1 MTVTD
6 TALDDRSVKVDKPA
20 SPKYTAPLVDTPQ
33 TITVISRVNIE
44 QQNLL
49 TLRDILANV
58 PGITYTAGEG
68 GNGYADNI
76 NINGVD
82 ARNDITVNGVRS
94 SSNLNR
100 NETYNIEQ
108 VEVTTGANS
117 VYSGGGNVAGSINLV
132 TKQPQTT
139 DRIQVNAGVGTDDYW
154 RGTVDINKR
163 LSDLIAVRLN
173 AVYHQSHVPGRDY
186 EFSDRWG
193 VAPSLRIGLDG
204 PTSLVVQYEHL
215 TDHGLPF
222 YGIPYYPSR
231 GGLLPGISRST
242 YFGVYGADKQ
252 NSKTDAFQAIANHE
266 FSDKLRVRLLN
277 RYENILQETNTT
289 NPGGNYCLANG
300 TGGTYNPGAALT
312 ASQACATGLTA
323 NTFQSTAATR
333 SAARRIHNETISSQL
348 DLSGTVNV
356 GSVENVFNVGGSY
369 LWEHFDQTAYGNV
382 ATQPAGGWP
391 IFSTL
396 GRSPLYT
403 GPLTYTKGSTS
414 VGTQE
419 VFAGYLFDT
428 VKFTDWLQFNGGLR
442 WEKVRG
448 NNYTQPVTGDRTG
461 YTRLSNE
468 LFSYR
473 AGLVLKPTANTSL
486 YVAYGNSRRPSQSA
500 VSTGCTQAAGGTG
513 NNCTTKPETTKNYE
527 IGAKAEFFQKALL
540 VSLSFFQND
549 RDTIRVA
556 SADPNLTD
564 QVLDGKQRT
573 KGINF
578 GITGNVTPE
587 WSISGSFQHVTTKVR
602 QGVSNYCLANPGASY
617 TPSGST
623 TAVTCA
629 NSAAVR
635 DPTAG
640 YPLALAPENSGNVF
654 TSYRFP
660 FGLELGYGL
669 NYQGRYLLNTPTLA
683 SLTPGTTTPYIPYYV
698 SSYVT
703 QRLMVAYT
711 INDHLRAQVNVQNLF
726 NKKYLTTVR
735 TSTGSSWGQPGAER
749 SAVFSL
755 TGTF

>member
-1 MTVTD
+1 MER
-6 TALDDRSVKVDKPA
+6 AA

-33 TITVISRVNIE
+33 TITVISRANIE

-49 TLRDILANV
+49 TLRDVLANV
-58 PGITYTAGEG
+58 PGITYSAGEG
-68 GNGYADNI
+68 GFGYGDLI

-94 SSNLNR
+94 SSSLSR

-132 TKQPQTT
+132 TKQPLTE
-139 DRIQVNAGVGTDDYW
+139 DKIQASAGVGTDNYW

-163 LSDLIAVRLN
+163 LTDMIAVRLN
-173 AVYHQSHVPGRDY
+173 AVYHQNDVPGRDY

-193 VAPSLRIGLDG
+193 VAPSVRIGLDG

-215 TDHGLPF
+215 TDHALPF
-222 YGIPYYPSR
+222 YGIPYYPTR

-252 NSKTDAFQAIANHE
+252 NSKTDAIQAIASHE
-266 FSDKLRVRLLN
+266 FSDKLRIRLLN

-289 NPGGNYCLANG
+289 NPGGAYCLSNG
-300 TGGTYNPGAALT
+300 TGGTYNPAAALT
-312 ASQACATGLTA
+312 AANQACATGLTA
-323 NTFQSTAATR
+323 NTFQANNPLTANRST
-333 SAARRIHNETISSQL
+333 ARRIHNETLASQL
-348 DLSGTVNV
+348 DVNGTVNF
-356 GSVENVFNVGGSY
+356 GSIENTFNVGGSY
-369 LWEHFDQTAYGNV
+369 LWENFDQIALGS
-382 ATQPAGGWP
+382 AASPPPGGWP

-396 GRSPLYT
+396 GPSPLYT
-403 GPLTYTKGSTS
+403 GPLTYTKGATTL
-414 VGTQE
+414 GTQE

-428 VKFTDWLQFNGGLR
+428 MKFTDWLQLNGGIR
-442 WEKVRG
+442 YEKVKG
-448 NNYTQPVTGDRTG
+448 HNSTQPLTGDRTG
-461 YTRLSNE
+461 YTESSNN

-473 AGLVLKPTANTSL
+473 AGLVVKPTPDTSI
-486 YVAYGNSRRPSQSA
+486 YAAYGNSRRPSQSA
-500 VSTGCTQAAGGTG
+500 VSAGCTQIEPTPTVPNPVG

-527 IGAKAEFFQKALL
+527 IGAKAEFFDKALL
-540 VSLSFFQND
+540 VSFSLFQND

-556 SADPNLTD
+556 SADPTVTD

-573 KGINF
+573 KGVNF
-578 GITGNVTPE
+578 SVTGSITPE
-587 WSISGSFQHVTTKVR
+587 WSISGSFQHVTAKVR
-602 QGVSNYCLANPGASY
+602 QGVSDYCLANPGASY
-617 TPSGST
+617 TPQGTT

-629 NSAAVR
+629 NSPAVI

-640 YPLALAPENSGNVF
+640 YSLALAPNYSGSAF

-660 FGLELGYGL
+660 FGLEVGYGL
-669 NYQGRYLLNTPTLA
+669 NYQGKYLLNTPNLA

-711 INDHLRAQVNVQNLF
+711 INDNLRAQVNVQNLF
-726 NKKYLTTVR
+726 NEKYLTTVR
-735 TSTGSSWGQPGAER
+735 TSTGSSWGTPGAER

-755 TGTF
+755 TGSF